1 VQTLQKYGQ
10 NWSDYDYL
18 IEDTRRLLNGMQEWQ
33 IIHVRLEF
41 NGEVLYRLVNEA
53 LSLCKTLYFYKEV
66 FPCIFDIIV
75 VERCA

>member
-1 VQTLQKYGQ
+1 
-10 NWSDYDYL
+10 
-18 IEDTRRLLNGMQEWQ
+18 MQEWQ